1 MSIYSG
7 VNLLISLVGYR
18 AASALALAST
28 GRTVARRVIPIAIR
42 TLCGPLAPFVTD
54 NMVNPIVDGIL
65 DQCIPSPM
73 VILRNQLRNSVV
85 VVVVSGLKKG
95 RDRILIVVKGIYNR
109 VKNLVDPDQFATLNV
124 NGTLQQN
131 LIEDY
136 QPTHTGPSNSSP
148 PQIDPATTDSISA
161 IVLEFSPD
169 DLDTIV
175 NHFEGQ
181 KIEMTKDQFQDYI
194 SQHYSNNIETSI
206 IDNLLDNNPQD
217 SEWVSASVLID
228 DSQSENLETDDDW
241 VKI

>member
-1 MSIYSG
+1 
-7 VNLLISLVGYR
+7 
-18 AASALALAST
+18 
-28 GRTVARRVIPIAIR
+28 
-42 TLCGPLAPFVTD
+42 
-54 NMVNPIVDGIL
+54 
-65 DQCIPSPM
+65 M

-161 IVLEFSPD
+161 IVLEFSSD

-194 SQHYSNNIETSI
+194 SQHYINYIVTSI
-206 IDNLLDNNPQD
+206 IYNLFDIYLHD
-217 SEWVSASVLID
+217 SEWVSASVLI